1 MRIVVTAVILMA
13 LWLLMSGIYKPMLL
27 GFGVA
32 SVVLVLVIIRRMD
45 AADGDRLDIR
55 LRPLG
60 LLAYFLWLMVEI
72 AKANWAVTKI
82 VLSPGMK
89 MRQHMFRIPH
99 SQKSDLGQV
108 IYANSITLT
117 PGTISVETEAGHF
130 LVHALNYSAND
141 DAALADM
148 DRRVSAVE
156 WRGDA

>member
-13 LWLLMSGIYKPMLL
+13 LWLAMSGIYKPMLIGL
-27 GFGVA
+27 GVA

-45 AADGDRLDIR
+45 TADGDRLDIR

-89 MRQHMFRIPH
+89 MRQHMFRVPH

-117 PGTISVETEAGHF
+117 PGTITVGVDGQE
-130 LVHALNYSAND
+130 LNIHALTQEGAD
-141 DAALADM
+141 DLKDGGM
-148 DRRVSAVE
+148 DRRVCQFEGSS
-156 WRGDA
+156 